1 MAKRDVRRHTEKI
14 LKEQKDEYIEKI
26 KKDFKDELNERKSD
40 SARLFANILSERG
53 NPWNL

>member
-26 KKDFKDELNERKSD
+26 KKDFKDELNEIKSD
-40 SARLFANILSERG
+40 SARLFANILSERA